1 MPKNSKPAETET
13 AIIVAIVR
21 RIPEVNAE
29 RNSARISRTG
39 KYECQRQQSKK
50 RSQFPSEPSGAAQA
64 GADDAYSFV
73 VHMRLSYQN
82 KPHWQMARQA
92 LNNVC
97 ASNVSEIHAWRT
109 FRAAAAAEGWLVE

>member
-1 MPKNSKPAETET
+1 MGFASVKLKPE
-13 AIIVAIVR
+13 
-21 RIPEVNAE
+21 
-29 RNSARISRTG
+29 
-39 KYECQRQQSKK
+39 
-50 RSQFPSEPSGAAQA
+50 SGANRIKS
-64 GADDAYSFV
+64 ADDAYSFV

-97 ASNVSEIHAWRT
+97 ASDQSEFQAWRT